1 MQIALVLPKPKGRRW
16 NSAGYGCIVLGR
28 MKSTEQL
35 VRNVAQAGAEDRV
48 RVRAG
53 ERIDVTLESWGRLGE
68 AMGRHDG
75 ELVFVLGGIPGERVS
90 AEVVR
95 VHRKYVSAIVAEV
108 LERSPDRVEPP
119 CPYFGECTGCQWQHL
134 DYSAQ
139 LAAKREKVVDAL
151 SRVGGL
157 FLDEPE
163 APVAETLPSP
173 NRYGYRNHARM
184 TVSKQG
190 ELGFVNRESRKFVR
204 IDSCMLMRPAVNEVL
219 EELQDRCGETT
230 QLSIR
235 AGGET
240 TETKDSY
247 LVQPRLFNPDIK
259 VTTGQ
264 KRYMETIGENRFFV
278 SSPSFFQ
285 VNVEQAARAA
295 EVVREGLALSDQ
307 DVLLDAYAGVGTFA
321 VLLSPFVKRVLAV
334 EESSAAVADARENAA
349 PCPNVEFLLGRTE
362 NVLSDLPLRPD
373 VVVLDPPR
381 SGCQPQALTS
391 LLELA
396 PSRVAYVSCDAETLA
411 RDLKAL
417 TTGGYAVE
425 QVAPIDMF
433 PQTHHVECVAL
444 LRWTSPV
451 ATDRL
456 VLASASPRRRELLE
470 ALGLPF
476 EVQPADVPEDP
487 LPEETPQEMVE
498 RLSRDK
504 ALKVAATLDAGFVI
518 GGDSTVVHLGESLG
532 KPVDDDE
539 ARAMLRRLRG
549 TTHHVSTGLTVV
561 NAATGQAK
569 TISMTSQI
577 TLREFTDEDIEASI
591 ASGVP
596 KDKAGAYAVQDT
608 ELRPASGWKGCYHN
622 IIGLPTCL
630 ALQLLDELGYPWPED
645 WQRAD
650 SSLCGPGCLTE
661 ASLPS
666 FDRTKWESAP

>member
-1 MQIALVLPKPKGRRW
+1 ME
-16 NSAGYGCIVLGR
+16 
-28 MKSTEQL
+28 STEQL
-35 VRNVAQAGAEDRV
+35 ARNVAQAGTEDKA

-75 ELVFVLGGIPGERVS
+75 ELVFVLGGIPGERVT

-95 VHRKYVSAIVAEV
+95 VHRKYVSATVAEV

-119 CPYFGECTGCQWQHL
+119 CPYFGACTGCQWQHL
-134 DYSAQ
+134 DYNAQ
-139 LAAKREKVVDAL
+139 LSAKREKVIDAL

-157 FLDEPE
+157 FLDESQ
-163 APVAETLPSP
+163 APVAQTLPSP
-173 NRYGYRNHARM
+173 DRYGYRNHARM

-204 IDSCMLMRPAVNEVL
+204 IDHCMLMRPSVNEVI
-219 EELQDRCGETT
+219 EKLQDRCGETT

-235 AGGET
+235 ASGET
-240 TETKDSY
+240 TETNDSY
-247 LVQPRLFNPDIK
+247 LVQPQLFNPDIK
-259 VTTGQ
+259 LTTGQ
-264 KRYMETIGENRFFV
+264 KRYVETIGENRFFV

-295 EVVREGLALSDQ
+295 EVVREGLALSDK

-321 VLLSPFVKRVLAV
+321 VLLSPHVKRVLAV

-349 PCPNVEFLLGRTE
+349 TCANVEFLLGRTE
-362 NVLSDLPLRPD
+362 NVLSDLPVSPD

-381 SGCQPQALTS
+381 SGCQPQALSS
-391 LLELA
+391 LVELA

-411 RDLKAL
+411 RDLKVL
-417 TTGGYAVE
+417 TSGGYAVQ
-425 QVAPIDMF
+425 QVVPIDMF

-444 LRWTSPV
+444 LRWTSPA
-451 ATDRL
+451 ATGRL

-476 EVQPADVPEDP
+476 EVQPADVPEEP
-487 LPEETPQEMVE
+487 LPEETPRQMVE

-561 NAATGQAK
+561 NAFTGQA
-569 TISMTSQI
+569 TTVSMTSQV

-608 ELRPASGWKGCYHN
+608 ELRPASGWEGCYHN

-630 ALQLLDELGYPWPED
+630 ALQLLYELGYERPEG

-650 SSLCGPGCLTE
+650 SSLCGPGCPIE

-666 FDRTKWESAP
+666 FDGTEWESAP